1 MTDRLSARLQT
12 ARIGFDSQPRPMMI
26 YSTMS
31 GKKEPLQPIHKNRV
45 NIFVCGPT
53 VYDNSH
59 IGHAR
64 TYIAF
69 DVVARYLKYK
79 GFSVF
84 YLQNITDVDDKIIQR
99 ASELGIDP
107 AVLAHK
113 FERKYLEDMQ
123 ALGVTNV
130 NLYARATE
138 YIPEIISQIERLVEL
153 GFAYETETGV
163 YFDEFRFEDFGRL
176 SHQTLD
182 EVARYRIEP
191 DPTKRNP
198 GDFSLWKK
206 REDGAEVTWDSPW
219 GRGRPGWHI
228 EDTAITETYFGP
240 QYDIHGGA
248 MDLIFPHHEA
258 EIAQME
264 ATSGKKPLVR
274 CWMHTGFLNVKGE
287 KMSKSLGNFMT
298 IREMLEKCDAEA
310 FRLFVLLAHYRSPI
324 DFSEEVLEQSRKSL
338 ERIRHLIKIVDEQL
352 ETPGEISET
361 EGVDAIL
368 IKAKAEFLE
377 AMDDD
382 FNTPYA
388 LRAVFNLVRDIN
400 RRINEQNVSK
410 KTLKDTKLLLEEF
423 GGIFGISFS
432 SGSETSIGK
441 EEDMARDLIE
451 LLIEIRQTLREKRD
465 WELADQIRNRMK
477 ELNVV
482 LEDAEGGGKYTFRG
496 ANCLNRKTYN
506 LQ

>member
-1 MTDRLSARLQT
+1 M
-12 ARIGFDSQPRPMMI
+12 II

-31 GKKEPLQPIHKNRV
+31 GKKEPFQPMHKNRV

-53 VYDNSH
+53 VYDDSH

-64 TYIAF
+64 TYVAF
-69 DVVARYLKYK
+69 DVMARYLKYK

-99 ASELGIDP
+99 ASELGIEP
-107 AVLAHK
+107 TVLVRQ
-113 FERKYLEDMQ
+113 FERRYLEDMQ
-123 ALGVTNV
+123 ALRVTNV

-138 YIPEIISQIERLVEL
+138 HIPEIISQIERLVDL
-153 GFAYETETGV
+153 GYAYETETGV
-163 YFDEFRFEDFGRL
+163 YFDETRFKDFGKL
-176 SHQTLD
+176 SHQTLE
-182 EVARYRIEP
+182 EVARHRIEP
-191 DPTKRNP
+191 DSTKKNP

-206 REDGAEVTWDSPW
+206 REDGADVTWDSPW

-228 EDTAITETYFGP
+228 EDTAITEAYFGP

-287 KMSKSLGNFMT
+287 KMSKSLGNFTT
-298 IREMLEKCDAEA
+298 IREMLERCDADA

-324 DFSEEVLEQSRKSL
+324 DFTEEVLEQSRKSL
-338 ERIRHLIKIVDEQL
+338 ERIRNLINIIEEQL
-352 ETPGEISET
+352 EMPGEIIESE
-361 EGVDAIL
+361 EGDPIL
-368 IKAKAEFLE
+368 IKSKVEFLE

-388 LRAVFNLVRDIN
+388 FRAVFDLVRDVN
-400 RRINEQNVSK
+400 RRINEKTVSK
-410 KTLKDTKLLLEEF
+410 KALNDTKQLLEEF

-432 SGSETSIGK
+432 SRPEMSRGK
-441 EEDMARDLIE
+441 EEGMTRDLIE
-451 LLIEIRQTLREKRD
+451 LLIEIRQNLREKRD

-482 LEDAEGGGKYTFRG
+482 LEDAQAGGKYTIRG
-496 ANCLNRKTYN
+496 GDCLNSKTYN

>member
-1 MTDRLSARLQT
+1 
-12 ARIGFDSQPRPMMI
+12 MMI

-31 GKKEPLQPIHKNRV
+31 GKKEPFQSIHKNRV

-53 VYDNSH
+53 VYDDSH

-84 YLQNITDVDDKIIQR
+84 YLQNITDVDDKIIKR
-99 ASELGIDP
+99 ASELGIEP
-107 AVLAHK
+107 AVLARK
-113 FERKYLEDMQ
+113 FERRYLEDLQ

-138 YIPEIISQIERLVEL
+138 HIPEIISQIERLVEL

-163 YFDEFRFEDFGRL
+163 YFDESRFEDFGKL
-176 SHQTLD
+176 SHQTSED
-182 EVARYRIEP
+182 VARHRIEP
-191 DPTKRNP
+191 DPTKRNS

-206 REDGAEVTWDSPW
+206 RDDGADVTWDSPW

-298 IREMLEKCDAEA
+298 IREMLERCDADA

-338 ERIRHLIKIVDEQL
+338 ERIRHLIRIIEEQL
-352 ETPGEISET
+352 EMPGEIIESE
-361 EGVDAIL
+361 EVDPIL
-368 IKAKAEFLE
+368 IKAKVEFLE

-388 LRAVFNLVRDIN
+388 PSSRIRLGEGHKPQNKRKKRIEESFEGYEAAAGGVRRDLRNQLFFRVGNVR
-400 RRINEQNVSK
+400 EEKK
-410 KTLKDTKLLLEEF
+410 KT
-423 GGIFGISFS
+423 
-432 SGSETSIGK
+432 
-441 EEDMARDLIE
+441 
-451 LLIEIRQTLREKRD
+451 
-465 WELADQIRNRMK
+465 
-477 ELNVV
+477 
-482 LEDAEGGGKYTFRG
+482 
-496 ANCLNRKTYN
+496 
-506 LQ
+506 

>member
-31 GKKEPLQPIHKNRV
+31 GKKEPFLPIHKNRV

-53 VYDNSH
+53 VYDDSH

-79 GFSVF
+79 GLTVF

-99 ASELGIDP
+99 ASDLGIEP
-107 AVLAHK
+107 ALLAHK
-113 FERKYLEDMQ
+113 FERRYLEDMQ

-138 YIPEIISQIERLVEL
+138 HIPEIISQIQRLVDL
-153 GFAYETETGV
+153 GYAYETETGV
-163 YFDEFRFEDFGRL
+163 YFDESRFEDFGKL
-176 SHQTLD
+176 SHQTL
-182 EVARYRIEP
+182 EEAARHRIEP

-206 REDGAEVTWDSPW
+206 REDGADVTWDSPW

-264 ATSGKKPLVR
+264 ATSGRKPLVR
-274 CWMHTGFLNVKGE
+274 AWMHTGFLNVKGE

-298 IREMLEKCDAEA
+298 VREMLERCDADA

-338 ERIRHLIKIVDEQL
+338 ERIRHLIKIIEEQL
-352 ETPGEISET
+352 ETSAEITET
-361 EGVDAIL
+361 EGFDPIL
-368 IKAKAEFLE
+368 IKAKVEFLE

-382 FNTPYA
+382 FNTPSA
-388 LRAVFNLVRDIN
+388 LRAVFDLVRDVN
-400 RRINEQNVSK
+400 RRINEKTVSK
-410 KTLKDTKLLLEEF
+410 KALKDTKQLLEEF
-423 GGIFGISFS
+423 GGVLGISLS
-432 SGSETSIGK
+432 SGPESSRGK
-441 EEDMARDLIE
+441 EEDIARDLIE
-451 LLIEIRQTLREKRD
+451 LLIEIRQKLREKKD
-465 WELADQIRNRMK
+465 WELADQIRKRMK

-482 LEDAEGGGKYTFRG
+482 LEDADGGGKYTLSVE
-496 ANCLNRKTYN
+496 NCLNRKTYN

>member
-31 GKKEPLQPIHKNRV
+31 GKKEPFLPIHKNRV

-53 VYDNSH
+53 VYDDSH

-69 DVVARYLKYK
+69 DVIARYLKFR

-99 ASELGIDP
+99 ASELGTDP
-107 AVLAHK
+107 AVLAGK
-113 FERKYLEDMQ
+113 FERRYLEDMR

-138 YIPEIISQIERLVEL
+138 HIPEIISQIQRLVEL
-153 GFAYETETGV
+153 GYAYQTETGV
-163 YFDEFRFEDFGRL
+163 YFDETRFEDFGKL
-176 SHQTLD
+176 SHQTL
-182 EVARYRIEP
+182 EEAVRHRVEP
-191 DPTKRNP
+191 DPTKRNS

-228 EDTAITETYFGP
+228 EDTAIAETYFGP

-264 ATSGKKPLVR
+264 AASGKKPLVR
-274 CWMHTGFLNVKGE
+274 AWMHTGFLNVKGE

-298 IREMLEKCDAEA
+298 IREMLERCDAEA

-338 ERIRHLIKIVDEQL
+338 ERIRHLIRIIEEHL
-352 ETPGEISET
+352 ETPGEMVESEEFDPT
-361 EGVDAIL
+361 L
-368 IKAKAEFLE
+368 IKAKVEFLE

-388 LRAVFNLVRDIN
+388 FSVIFELVRDTN
-400 RRINEQNVSK
+400 RRINEKTLSK
-410 KTLKDTKLLLEEF
+410 KALRDTKQLLEEF
-423 GGIFGISFS
+423 GGVLGISFS
-432 SGSETSIGK
+432 SGSEMSRVK
-441 EEDMARDLIE
+441 EEDTTGDLIE
-451 LLIEIRQTLREKRD
+451 LLMEIRQRLREKKD

-477 ELNVV
+477 DLNVV
-482 LEDAEGGGKYTFRG
+482 LEDAEKGGKYTLSGRG
-496 ANCLNRKTYN
+496 LP
-506 LQ
+506 